1 MEDLGDFNDNTPQ
14 ACLLWIRASYNEK
27 NVQKLWNTCELCDVE
42 GEYTKVSPHTLID
55 FLKFLKI
62 FFFKILKFFRK
73 CLTVTGES
81 KEVNITYEI
90 NNFQDELLSCW
101 DVPFSLVSCSCS
113 LMQTWI
119 KMDSSARPP
128 SSSSLMLQKLC
139 QEFKNMLLQTL
150 NCTKLKLRMHQ
161 GKTMFDSMDLKST
174 GITND
179 EWFKFTRVFCL

>member
-1 MEDLGDFNDNTPQ
+1 M
-14 ACLLWIRASYNEK
+14 
-27 NVQKLWNTCELCDVE
+27 
-42 GEYTKVSPHTLID
+42 
-55 FLKFLKI
+55 
-62 FFFKILKFFRK
+62 
-73 CLTVTGES
+73 TGES
-81 KEVNITYEI
+81 KVVNITDEI

-128 SSSSLMLQKLC
+128 SSSCLMLQKLC

-174 GITND
+174 GIMND
-179 EWFKFTRVFCL
+179 EWLKFTRVFCILTICMYTREYQDSEFFSNQLQNIIEFFKNIHSLPAGLSFKLTNQVARFTQLANSSTLWTTLPCSHWLIVYN